1 MTCRKTISSL
11 CALTWLAGLPPALT
25 AADLDAARPDL
36 DVATAEARLVDDVRS
51 GTERF
56 RKLDRAEAA
65 GYGLF
70 HGCVSGPQGGA
81 MGVHFVNGDL
91 VGDGEI
97 DATKPEALMYEWR
110 EGRPQLVGVEFVVIA
125 DQWNAAHATPPV
137 LGGQLFT
144 FNTAPN
150 RYGIPAFYALHVW
163 AWKPNP
169 DGVFADWNRKVSCAE
184 FSDDSLDHGGH

>member
-1 MTCRKTISSL
+1 MNGR
-11 CALTWLAGLPPALT
+11 
-25 AADLDAARPDL
+25 R
-36 DVATAEARLVDDVRS
+36 RLVMWLGAAMLVGAPLWAGDDSEVWAATGNAAEDTLVAQVRA

-56 RKLDRAEAA
+56 KKLERAQDA

-97 DATKPEALMYEWR
+97 DASKPEAIMYEWHD
-110 EGRPQLVGVEFVVIA
+110 GRPQIVGVEFVVIA
-125 DQWNAAHATPPV
+125 DQWNAAHDGPPV

-144 FNTAPN
+144 YNTAPN

-163 AWKPNP
+163 AWRPNP
-169 DGVFADWNRKVSCAE
+169 DGVFSDWNRKVSCAE
-184 FSDDSLDHGGH
+184 FTEGSADSHGGH

>member
-1 MTCRKTISSL
+1 MN
-11 CALTWLAGLPPALT
+11 LTKRRSAMWAVAGLVGLAPALG
-25 AADLDAARPDL
+25 AADVEAVGDPLR
-36 DVATAEARLVDDVRS
+36 VVTAEARLVEDVR
-51 GTERF
+51 GATERF
-56 RKLDRAEAA
+56 RKLDNAEDA

-110 EGRPQLVGVEFVVIA
+110 DGKIQLVGVEFVVIA
-125 DQWNAAHATPPV
+125 EQWNAAHAAPPV

-144 FNTAPN
+144 FNSAPN

-163 AWKPNP
+163 AWKTNP

-184 FSDDSLDHGGH
+184 FSDASEGHSGH